1 MPETEIS
8 DPKPL
13 PAFKVRSFRAFR
25 DEASIQLRPLTLLY
39 GRNQAGKSTLL
50 RLLPLVAN
58 SLLPG
63 TAALDLQS
71 PSLRGATFKELGWMG
86 RAPAL
91 SPWITVVAQNAQP
104 EPTFAIQY
112 SDDNGIIVNR
122 MRLSRGTT
130 DDIFIVSLDGDVH
143 RTSERI
149 EARYSGKYRGSDW
162 TGSLTFSRFF
172 PDNLPDR
179 AEEIAQDVQVTLEPF
194 TRIQWLGANRL
205 ADDGIAGTRR
215 VLCCLPDGSDL
226 ASLMHGQE
234 RTVLDVASQWLAGQ
248 EGLAN
253 EVAIQ
258 TSPSGQ
264 PQLVLGAPGRERLP
278 VYLAGEGI
286 RALLPILLCACW
298 ADAGHGNADSDAPS
312 MLAVEEPEA
321 HLHPNLQVALFDRLI
336 ETVRRGVPVTL
347 ETHSVYLLRAMQV
360 AILEGRLS
368 SKDVGLY
375 WVESDADGAASVNP
389 VTIEK
394 DATFKEWRPFEFEQE
409 QELAHRILDLR
420 WDLRKES

>member
-1 MPETEIS
+1 MPETELP
-8 DPKPL
+8 DTKPL

-25 DEASIQLRPLTLLY
+25 DEASIRLRPLTLLY
-39 GRNQAGKSTLL
+39 GHNQAGKSTLL
-50 RLLPLVAN
+50 RLLPLIAN

-71 PSLRGATFKELGWMG
+71 PSLRGGTFKELGWMG

-91 SPWITVVAQNAQP
+91 SPWITVVSHNSQP

-112 SDDNGIIVNR
+112 ADDNGIVVNR
-122 MRLSRGTT
+122 VQLSRGITGDT
-130 DDIFIVSLDGDVH
+130 FIVSLDGDVH
-143 RTSERI
+143 RTSEQI
-149 EARYSGKYRGSDW
+149 EALYSGKYRGSDW
-162 TGSLTFSRFF
+162 TGTLTFSRFF

-179 AEEIAQDVQVTLEPF
+179 AEEIAQDVQAALEPLA
-194 TRIQWLGANRL
+194 RIQWLGANRL
-205 ADDGIAGTRR
+205 ADGSAGTRR
-215 VLCCLPDGSDL
+215 ALCCLPDGSDL
-226 ASLMHGQE
+226 ASLMRGQE
-234 RTVLDVASQWLAGQ
+234 RTVLATASQWLSGQ
-248 EGLAN
+248 EGLAD
-253 EVAIQ
+253 EVTIQ

-278 VYLAGEGI
+278 IYLAGEGV

-298 ADAGHGNADSDAPS
+298 ADAGRGKADSDAPS

-336 ETVRRGVPVTL
+336 ETVRRGIPVTL

-368 SKDVGLY
+368 SEDVGLY
-375 WVESDADGAASVNP
+375 WVESDTDGAASINP

-409 QELAHRILDLR
+409 QELAHQILDLR
-420 WDLRKES
+420 WQQGKKP